1 MFFHD
6 EKWRTTFILVSFEGN
21 SSSDMRAGKSYID
34 LDLSLGILLTYLL
47 HGTES
52 FLRRSFQLVKK
63 FPAFYGTRRFITAFT
78 SARHL
83 SLS

>member
-52 FLRRSFQLVKK
+52 FS
-63 FPAFYGTRRFITAFT
+63 GN
-78 SARHL
+78 
-83 SLS
+83 